1 MRLAALAGCR
11 PTDARKRFSEARG
24 LLRFRTEEYSLE
36 YLPQDTWSWSEDA
49 DTRAGLRAAG
59 INVQPMPPTLA
70 ADYLR
75 TVLLPKLR
83 PGAQIVGI
91 EPIPEVTSYIEEQ
104 LSGSNSLGVND
115 AERAGVAAPKNSGD
129 AARARISYVR
139 NGAPVEEWVEI
150 AVEHL
155 QRHAADLAQSLP
167 VGPEGRVYTAPS
179 GPLIDTFKFAECVV
193 LRAPRGRLDEDY
205 RILGSIL
212 AHLHQNSS
220 WTDRVSSE
228 YWKGRFNDRIIY
240 FRSSFFGE
248 DRISFQNPSSPNDSL
263 SFAYAYVWSNE
274 KGDEFIV
281 TSSATFDPNG
291 KAGAQTW
298 KPLKPWKEPQQ

>member
-1 MRLAALAGCR
+1 
-11 PTDARKRFSEARG
+11 EARG

-139 NGAPVEEWVEI
+139 NGVPVEEWVEI

-155 QRHAADLAQSLP
+155 QRHAADMAQSLP

-193 LRAPRGRLDEDY
+193 LRAPHGRLDEDY

-212 AHLHQNSS
+212 AHFIRTAPGPTEFPAN
-220 WTDRVSSE
+220 T
-228 YWKGRFNDRIIY
+228 GRAVLMTA
-240 FRSSFFGE
+240 
-248 DRISFQNPSSPNDSL
+248 L
-263 SFAYAYVWSNE
+263 S
-274 KGDEFIV
+274 
-281 TSSATFDPNG
+281 
-291 KAGAQTW
+291 
-298 KPLKPWKEPQQ
+298 